1 MVNLTHGTFV
11 CLACSGVHREYSHRM
26 KGIGASSF
34 VEEEVEKL
42 YGNEAVNSRYMAKY
56 DESKERVKAPD
67 NNRDL
72 QLLRVFIRRKYIEKA
87 WYKNDDQK
95 NEPFVATGPTRV
107 KIPPQNKSDPTT
119 TTSSAK
125 LAIPEDLLSFDAPT
139 TDTRQEDSWD
149 AFGNAKNHFHAAFE
163 ESSVAIQQ
171 DQQQPHQLFQPD
183 FSSLQQQDNADFSK
197 FGNNTAT
204 SLPQWQQ
211 QLPVNV
217 PQGVMSYPSEN
228 ANQNSSVPHVNFQQ
242 PTPFAAFQAQF
253 DQNSVTNLTSAFTT
267 SFANAGYGQQQQPQ
281 LTAHIH
287 GDGNS
292 IAIASM
298 NHHAVSSLAQAVHPH
313 PVSPQSYGKYTTAA
327 MMQAP
332 TARIP
337 SLPPV
342 GPPPDESPP
351 DPPESPQADDDDDF
365 PPPRHGFSGDDF
377 SPLSSDLKVKEQE
390 IVEDDFPTLSSS
402 VGFSNLE
409 EPSSFSVA
417 PTTNAAPIIQ
427 VNAEKKNVFDAF
439 ASLSLRPSTEHQQS
453 SDYHPQTTVASPATS
468 KNHFALGQE
477 VIFNNGGVAVRMKI
491 VNMDDGNNYTVC
503 MNARKED
510 LFSVEEYQDQDDNT
524 AIVVSKADYSLME
537 KVKQLPQDKKMLIEK
552 FINAL

>member
-1 MVNLTHGTFV
+1 VVNLTHGTFV

-171 DQQQPHQLFQPD
+171 DQQQPHKLFQPD